1 MVQPISLL
9 MSHFNV
15 ENTARITPAA
25 LAAAQDTVQGQELVQ
40 DSIRVTQTVQ
50 ASTAAAEAQRVHR
63 RTEEEEREDR
73 RRNSQGSFEG
83 QSDKGRN
90 EEDPGETEDG
100 AFALSPLPEVRSS
113 GAAPKGFDLYV

>member
-50 ASTAAAEAQRVHR
+50 ASEAAAEAQRVRR
-63 RTEEEEREDR
+63 RTEEEERENR
-73 RRNSQGSFEG
+73 RRSSRDSFEG
-83 QSDKGRN
+83 QS
-90 EEDPGETEDG
+90 EDEGEPEAAEDG
-100 AFALSPLPEVRSS
+100 IFPPLPEVRSS
-113 GAAPKGFDLYV
+113 RPAPKGFDFYV

>member
-1 MVQPISLL
+1 MQPINLL

-63 RTEEEEREDR
+63 RTEDEEREDR
-73 RRNSQGSFEG
+73 RRNAQDSFESEG
-83 QSDKGRN
+83 GSESGEP
-90 EEDPGETEDG
+90 EEGPEGE
-100 AFALSPLPEVRSS
+100 ALPPLPKVRGEQPS
-113 GAAPKGFDLYV
+113 AKGFDFYV